1 MKIRI
6 SQMLVYPDETVIN
19 VLKKLNE
26 TGERC
31 LIVINKNKKFLGTI
45 TDGDIRKNILKKE
58 GYLSSIKKIYNRK
71 AAFIFKSKF
80 NQNIAESILRK
91 KKHILLPILDK
102 NLKPV
107 DFFTIYG
114 LRSEGLE
121 LPDNIILIMAG
132 GKGKRMQPF
141 TSILPKPL
149 IPVKGKPVI
158 IHIMNLFKSEG
169 FSKFF
174 VSINNKNNVL
184 KSYLSEMGK
193 MYDLDLIK
201 ETKPLGSAGA
211 LKKIGKLLLPF
222 FVVNCDSLLN
232 IKPKQLLNFHNEN
245 KNDLT
250 MVAAL
255 KEFNIPYGVCE
266 INKKNGRLINMNEKP
281 KKNVVANSG
290 MYIIEPQVLLN
301 LPKKNSFGM
310 NELIKILIK
319 KKKKIGVF
327 PIKDSD
333 WKDTGNWFDYMKAI
347 QQTQ

>member
-1 MKIRI
+1 MKIKI
-6 SQMLVYPDETVIN
+6 SQMVVNPDETVIN

-45 TDGDIRKNILKKE
+45 TDGDIRKSILKKE
-58 GYLSSIKKIYNRK
+58 GYLKNIKKIYNKK
-71 AAFIFKSKF
+71 AAFIFKHKF
-80 NQNIAESILRK
+80 NHNIAESILRN

-102 NLKPV
+102 NFKPV
-107 DFFTIYG
+107 DFSTIYG
-114 LRSEGLE
+114 TRSKSSEIPE
-121 LPDNIILIMAG
+121 NIILIMAG

-149 IPVKGKPVI
+149 IPIRGKPVI

-169 FSKFF
+169 FRKFF
-174 VSINNKNNVL
+174 ISINNKNNVL
-184 KSYLSEMGK
+184 KSYLSEMRK
-193 MYDLDLIK
+193 MYNLDLIK

-211 LKKIGKLLLPF
+211 LKKLGKLKLPF
-222 FVVNCDSLLN
+222 FVVNCDSLLRIN
-232 IKPKQLLNFHNEN
+232 PKQLLNFHKEN

-266 INKKNGRLINMNEKP
+266 INKKSGRLINMREKP
-281 KKNVVANSG
+281 KKFVIANSG
-290 MYIIEPQVLLN
+290 MYVIDPRVLEY
-301 LPKKNSFGM
+301 LPKKNSFDM
-310 NELIKILIK
+310 NDLVKALIK

-347 QQTQ
+347 QQN

>member
-1 MKIRI
+1 
-6 SQMLVYPDETVIN
+6 MLVNPNETVIN
-19 VLKKLNE
+19 VLKKLNQ

-31 LIVINKNKKFLGTI
+31 LIVVNKQNRFLGTI
-45 TDGDIRKNILKKE
+45 TDGDIRKSILKKE
-58 GYLSSIKKIYNRK
+58 GYLSNIKKIFNKK

-102 NLKPV
+102 KFKPV
-107 DFFTIYG
+107 GFFTIYG
-114 LRSEGLE
+114 SSGGELE
-121 LPDNIILIMAG
+121 LNKNLIFIMAG

-149 IPVKGKPVI
+149 IPFKGKPVI
-158 IHIMNLFKSEG
+158 THIMNTFKSNG
-169 FSKFF
+169 FNKFF

-184 KSYLSEMGK
+184 KSYLSEMRK
-193 MYDLDLIK
+193 MYNLNLIK
-201 ETKPLGSAGA
+201 ENKPLGSAGA
-211 LKKIGKLLLPF
+211 LGKLGKPQDSF
-222 FVVNCDSLLN
+222 FVVNCDSLLK
-232 IKPKQLLNFHNEN
+232 IKPKQLLSFHKEN

-266 INKKNGRLINMNEKP
+266 VNKKTGKLIDMIEKP
-281 KKNVVANSG
+281 KKYVIANSG
-290 MYIIEPQVLLN
+290 MYIMEPQVLLN